1 MVLAV
6 NRPASQFGFDMNMNS
21 TPIVHVIDDDLDLR
35 LSLDSLL
42 RSVGLKTVLHETVP
56 DFAVFTTSDGP
67 RCALVDVRLP
77 GFSGLDFQ
85 DQLIMSEKSIPLI
98 FMTGFGDI
106 PMTVRA
112 MKAGAV
118 DFLPKP
124 FRDQDL
130 LDAVSRAL
138 EIDRQKRSREL
149 EVSSL
154 RARYEELSVREKEV
168 MTLVAS
174 GFMNKQIA
182 GRLSLSEVTVKI
194 HRGSAMR
201 KMNARTLA
209 DLIKMSEALKLNEK

>member
-1 MVLAV
+1 MLPKD
-6 NRPASQFGFDMNMNS
+6 RLGSQLGLDMNT
-21 TPIVHVIDDDLDLR
+21 TPIVHVIDDDRGLR

-56 DFAVFTTSDGP
+56 NFSVFTESVGP
-67 RCALVDVRLP
+67 CCALVDVRLP

-85 DQLIMSEKSIPLI
+85 DQLLKSEKSIPLI

-112 MKAGAV
+112 MRAGAI

-124 FRDQDL
+124 FRDQDM

-138 EIDRQKRSREL
+138 EVDRQRRSKDS

-154 RARYEELSVREKEV
+154 RARYEDLSSREKEV
-168 MTLVAS
+168 MALVTT
-174 GFMNKQIA
+174 GLMNKQIA

-201 KMNARTLA
+201 KMDARTLA
-209 DLIKMSEALKLNEK
+209 DLIKMAEILRLNEP

>member
-1 MVLAV
+1 
-6 NRPASQFGFDMNMNS
+6 MNTM
-21 TPIVHVIDDDLDLR
+21 PIVHVIDDDLDLR

-42 RSVGLKTVLHETVP
+42 RSVGLTTVLHETAP
-56 DFAVFTTSDGP
+56 DFSVFTKSNGP

-77 GFSGLDFQ
+77 GLSGLDFQ
-85 DQLIMSEKSIPLI
+85 DQLTKSERSIPLI

-138 EIDRQKRSREL
+138 EIDRQTRSKESEIL
-149 EVSSL
+149 SL
-154 RARYEELSVREKEV
+154 RARYEELSLREKQV
-168 MTLVAS
+168 MALVAT
-174 GFMNKQIA
+174 GLMNKQVA
-182 GRLSLSEVTVKI
+182 GQLSLSEVTVKI
-194 HRGSAMR
+194 HRSSAMR

-209 DLIKMSEALKLNEK
+209 DLIKMSEALKLNET

>member
-1 MVLAV
+1 
-6 NRPASQFGFDMNMNS
+6 MNT
-21 TPIVHVIDDDLDLR
+21 TPIVHVIDDDHDLR
-35 LSLDSLL
+35 FSLDSLL
-42 RSVGLKTVLHETVP
+42 RSVGLKVVLHETVP
-56 DFAVFTTSDGP
+56 NFAVFTESDGP
-67 RCALVDVRLP
+67 CCALVDVRLP

-85 DQLIMSEKSIPLI
+85 DQLLKSEKSIPLI

-112 MKAGAV
+112 MKRGAV

-124 FRDQDL
+124 FRDQDM

-138 EIDRQKRSREL
+138 EVDRQRRSKDS

-154 RARYEELSVREKEV
+154 RARYDDLSSREKEV
-168 MTLVAS
+168 MVLVAS
-174 GFMNKQIA
+174 GLMNKQIA

-201 KMNARTLA
+201 KMDARTLA
-209 DLIKMSEALKLNEK
+209 DLIKMAETLKLNEA

>member
-1 MVLAV
+1 VLQKD
-6 NRPASQFGFDMNMNS
+6 RLGSQLGLDMNT
-21 TPIVHVIDDDLDLR
+21 TPIVHVIDDDRGLR

-56 DFAVFTTSDGP
+56 NFSVFTESVGP
-67 RCALVDVRLP
+67 CCALVDVRLP

-85 DQLIMSEKSIPLI
+85 DQLLKSEKSIPLI

-112 MKAGAV
+112 MRAGAI

-124 FRDQDL
+124 FRDQDM

-138 EIDRQKRSREL
+138 EVDRQRRSKDS

-154 RARYEELSVREKEV
+154 RARYEDLSSREKEV
-168 MTLVAS
+168 MALVTT
-174 GFMNKQIA
+174 GLMNKQIA

-201 KMNARTLA
+201 KMGARTLA
-209 DLIKMSEALKLNEK
+209 DLIKMAEILRLNEP

>member
-1 MVLAV
+1 MLPKD
-6 NRPASQFGFDMNMNS
+6 RLWSQLGLDMNT
-21 TPIVHVIDDDLDLR
+21 TPIVHVIDDDRGLR

-56 DFAVFTTSDGP
+56 NFSVFTESVGP
-67 RCALVDVRLP
+67 CCALVDVRLP

-85 DQLIMSEKSIPLI
+85 DQLLKSEKSIPLI

-112 MKAGAV
+112 MRAGAI

-124 FRDQDL
+124 FRDQDM

-138 EIDRQKRSREL
+138 EVDRQRRSKDS

-154 RARYEELSVREKEV
+154 RARYEDLSSREKEV
-168 MTLVAS
+168 MALVTT
-174 GFMNKQIA
+174 GLMNKQIA

-201 KMNARTLA
+201 KMDARTLA
-209 DLIKMSEALKLNEK
+209 DLIKMAEILRLNEL

>member
-1 MVLAV
+1 
-6 NRPASQFGFDMNMNS
+6 MNTM
-21 TPIVHVIDDDLDLR
+21 PVVHVIDDDLDLR

-42 RSVGLKTVLHETVP
+42 RSVGLRTVLHDKVP
-56 DFAVFTTSDGP
+56 EFSVFAMAGGP

-85 DQLIMSEKSIPLI
+85 DQLGRTEKPVPLI

-130 LDAVSRAL
+130 LDAVWRAL
-138 EIDRQKRSREL
+138 EIDRQRRSKES
-149 EVSSL
+149 EASSL
-154 RARYEELSVREKEV
+154 RARYEELSLREKQV
-168 MTLVAS
+168 MALVAT
-174 GFMNKQIA
+174 GLMNKQIA

-201 KMNARTLA
+201 KMDARTLA
-209 DLIKMSEALKLNEK
+209 DLIKMSEALKLNET

>member
-1 MVLAV
+1 MLPKD
-6 NRPASQFGFDMNMNS
+6 RLGSQLGLDMNT
-21 TPIVHVIDDDLDLR
+21 TPIVHVIDDDRGLR

-56 DFAVFTTSDGP
+56 NFSVFTESVGP
-67 RCALVDVRLP
+67 CCALVDVRLP

-85 DQLIMSEKSIPLI
+85 DQLLKSEKSIPLI

-112 MKAGAV
+112 MRAGAI

-124 FRDQDL
+124 FRDQDM

-138 EIDRQKRSREL
+138 EADRQRRSKDS

-154 RARYEELSVREKEV
+154 RARYEDLSSREKEV
-168 MTLVAS
+168 MALVTT
-174 GFMNKQIA
+174 GLMNKQIA

-201 KMNARTLA
+201 KMGARTLA
-209 DLIKMSEALKLNEK
+209 DLIKMAEILRLNEP

>member
-1 MVLAV
+1 MLPKD
-6 NRPASQFGFDMNMNS
+6 RLWSQLGLDMNT
-21 TPIVHVIDDDLDLR
+21 TPIVHVIDDDRGLR

-56 DFAVFTTSDGP
+56 NFSVFTESVGP
-67 RCALVDVRLP
+67 CCALVDVRLP

-85 DQLIMSEKSIPLI
+85 DQLLKSEKSIPLI

-112 MKAGAV
+112 MRAGAI

-124 FRDQDL
+124 FRDQDM

-138 EIDRQKRSREL
+138 EVDRQRRSKDS

-154 RARYEELSVREKEV
+154 RARYEDLSSREKEV
-168 MTLVAS
+168 MALVTT
-174 GFMNKQIA
+174 GLMNKQIA

-201 KMNARTLA
+201 KMGARTLA
-209 DLIKMSEALKLNEK
+209 DLIKMAEILRLNEP

>member
-1 MVLAV
+1 MLPKD
-6 NRPASQFGFDMNMNS
+6 RLWSQLGLDMNT
-21 TPIVHVIDDDLDLR
+21 TPIVHVIDDDRGLR

-42 RSVGLKTVLHETVP
+42 RSVGLKTVLHETIP
-56 DFAVFTTSDGP
+56 NFSVFTESVGP
-67 RCALVDVRLP
+67 CCALVDVRLP

-85 DQLIMSEKSIPLI
+85 DQLLKSEKSIPLI

-112 MKAGAV
+112 MRAGAI

-124 FRDQDL
+124 FRDQDM

-138 EIDRQKRSREL
+138 EADRQRRSKDS

-154 RARYEELSVREKEV
+154 RARYEDLSSREKEV
-168 MTLVAS
+168 MALVTT
-174 GFMNKQIA
+174 GLMNKQIA

-201 KMNARTLA
+201 KMDARTLA
-209 DLIKMSEALKLNEK
+209 DLIKMAEILRLNEP

>member
-1 MVLAV
+1 MLPKD
-6 NRPASQFGFDMNMNS
+6 RLWSQLGLDMNT
-21 TPIVHVIDDDLDLR
+21 TPIVHVIDDDRGLR

-56 DFAVFTTSDGP
+56 NFSVFTESVGP
-67 RCALVDVRLP
+67 CCALVDVRLP

-85 DQLIMSEKSIPLI
+85 DQLLKSEKSIPLI

-112 MKAGAV
+112 MRAGAI

-124 FRDQDL
+124 FRDQDM

-138 EIDRQKRSREL
+138 EADRQRRSKDS

-154 RARYEELSVREKEV
+154 RARYEDLSSREKEV
-168 MTLVAS
+168 MALVTT
-174 GFMNKQIA
+174 GLMNKQIA

-201 KMNARTLA
+201 KMGARTLA
-209 DLIKMSEALKLNEK
+209 DLIKMAEILRLNEP

>member
-1 MVLAV
+1 
-6 NRPASQFGFDMNMNS
+6 MNT

-42 RSVGLKTVLHETVP
+42 RSVGLKTVLHETIP
-56 DFAVFTTSDGP
+56 DFSVFAMSDGP

-77 GFSGLDFQ
+77 GSSGLDFQ
-85 DQLIMSEKSIPLI
+85 DQLNKNDRSIPLI

-138 EIDRQKRSREL
+138 EIDRQRRSKES
-149 EVSSL
+149 EVLSL
-154 RARYEELSVREKEV
+154 RARYEELSAREKEV
-168 MTLVAS
+168 MALVS
-174 GFMNKQIA
+174 TGLMNKQIA
-182 GRLSLSEVTVKI
+182 GQLSLSEVTVKI

-201 KMNARTLA
+201 KMDARTLA
-209 DLIKMSEALKLNEK
+209 DLIKMSEALKSQES

>member
-1 MVLAV
+1 M
-6 NRPASQFGFDMNMNS
+6 NR
-21 TPIVHVIDDDLDLR
+21 TPIVHVIDDDHDLL

-56 DFAVFTTSDGP
+56 NFSVFTDLNGP
-67 RCALVDVRLP
+67 CCALVDVRLP

-85 DQLIMSEKSIPLI
+85 DQLLKSEKYIPLI

-112 MKAGAV
+112 MKAGAI

-124 FRDQDL
+124 FRDQDM

-138 EIDRQKRSREL
+138 EIDRQRRSKVS

-154 RARYEELSVREKEV
+154 KARYEELSSREKEV
-168 MTLVAS
+168 MALVAT
-174 GFMNKQIA
+174 GLMNKQIA

-201 KMNARTLA
+201 KMDARTLA
-209 DLIKMSEALKLNEK
+209 NLIKMAETLRLNEA

>member
-1 MVLAV
+1 VLPKD
-6 NRPASQFGFDMNMNS
+6 RLWSQLGLDMNT
-21 TPIVHVIDDDLDLR
+21 TPIVHVIDDDRGLR

-42 RSVGLKTVLHETVP
+42 RSVGLKTVLHETIP
-56 DFAVFTTSDGP
+56 NFSVFTESVGP
-67 RCALVDVRLP
+67 CCALVDVRLP

-85 DQLIMSEKSIPLI
+85 DQLLKSEKSIPLI

-112 MKAGAV
+112 MRAGAI

-124 FRDQDL
+124 FRDQDM

-138 EIDRQKRSREL
+138 EADRQRRSKDS

-154 RARYEELSVREKEV
+154 RARYEDLSSREKEV
-168 MTLVAS
+168 MALVTT
-174 GFMNKQIA
+174 GLMNKQIA

-201 KMNARTLA
+201 KMGARTLA
-209 DLIKMSEALKLNEK
+209 DLIKMAEILRLNEP

>member
-1 MVLAV
+1 
-6 NRPASQFGFDMNMNS
+6 
-21 TPIVHVIDDDLDLR
+21 
-35 LSLDSLL
+35 
-42 RSVGLKTVLHETVP
+42 
-56 DFAVFTTSDGP
+56 
-67 RCALVDVRLP
+67 
-77 GFSGLDFQ
+77 
-85 DQLIMSEKSIPLI
+85 MSEKSIPLI

>member
-1 MVLAV
+1 MLPKD
-6 NRPASQFGFDMNMNS
+6 RLWSQLGLDMNT
-21 TPIVHVIDDDLDLR
+21 TPIVHVIDDDRGLR

-42 RSVGLKTVLHETVP
+42 RSVGLKTVLHETIP
-56 DFAVFTTSDGP
+56 NFSVFTESVGP
-67 RCALVDVRLP
+67 CCALVDVRLP

-85 DQLIMSEKSIPLI
+85 DQLLKSEKSIPLI

-112 MKAGAV
+112 MRAGAI

-124 FRDQDL
+124 FRDQDM

-138 EIDRQKRSREL
+138 EVDRQRRSKDS

-154 RARYEELSVREKEV
+154 RARYEDLSSREKEV
-168 MTLVAS
+168 MALVTT
-174 GFMNKQIA
+174 GLMNKQIA

-201 KMNARTLA
+201 KMGARTLA
-209 DLIKMSEALKLNEK
+209 DLIKMAEILRLNEP

>member
-1 MVLAV
+1 VLPKD
-6 NRPASQFGFDMNMNS
+6 RLWSQLGLDMNT
-21 TPIVHVIDDDLDLR
+21 TPIVHVIDDDRGLR

-42 RSVGLKTVLHETVP
+42 RSVGLKTVLHETIP
-56 DFAVFTTSDGP
+56 NFSVFTESVGP
-67 RCALVDVRLP
+67 CCALVDVRLP

-85 DQLIMSEKSIPLI
+85 DQLLKSEKSIPLI

-112 MKAGAV
+112 MRAGAI

-124 FRDQDL
+124 FRDQDM

-138 EIDRQKRSREL
+138 EVDRQRRSKDS

-154 RARYEELSVREKEV
+154 RARYEDLSSREKEV
-168 MTLVAS
+168 MALVTT
-174 GFMNKQIA
+174 GLMNKQIA

-201 KMNARTLA
+201 KMGARTLA
-209 DLIKMSEALKLNEK
+209 DLIKMAEILRLNEP

>member
-1 MVLAV
+1 L
-6 NRPASQFGFDMNMNS
+6 PKDQPSSQPGLDMNT
-21 TPIVHVIDDDLDLR
+21 TPIVHVIDDDHDLR

-56 DFAVFTTSDGP
+56 NFSVFSGSGGP

-85 DQLIMSEKSIPLI
+85 DQLLKNEKSIPLI

-112 MKAGAV
+112 MKAGAI

-124 FRDQDL
+124 FRDQDM

-138 EIDRQKRSREL
+138 EIDRQRRSKDS

-154 RARYEELSVREKEV
+154 RARYEELSSREKEV
-168 MTLVAS
+168 MALVAI
-174 GFMNKQIA
+174 GLMNKQIA

-194 HRGSAMR
+194 HRGAAMR
-201 KMNARTLA
+201 KMDARTLA
-209 DLIKMSEALKLNEK
+209 DLVKMAESLGLNEA

>member
-1 MVLAV
+1 MLPKD
-6 NRPASQFGFDMNMNS
+6 RLGSQLGLDMNT
-21 TPIVHVIDDDLDLR
+21 TPIVHVIDDDRGLR

-42 RSVGLKTVLHETVP
+42 RSVGLKTVLHETIP
-56 DFAVFTTSDGP
+56 NFSVFTESVGP
-67 RCALVDVRLP
+67 CCALVDVRLP

-85 DQLIMSEKSIPLI
+85 DQLLKSEKSIPLI

-112 MKAGAV
+112 MRAGAI

-124 FRDQDL
+124 FRDQDM

-138 EIDRQKRSREL
+138 EADRQRRSKDS

-154 RARYEELSVREKEV
+154 RARYEDLSSREKEV
-168 MTLVAS
+168 MALVTT
-174 GFMNKQIA
+174 GLMNKQIA

-201 KMNARTLA
+201 KMGARTLA
-209 DLIKMSEALKLNEK
+209 DLIKMAEILRLNEP

>member
-1 MVLAV
+1 
-6 NRPASQFGFDMNMNS
+6 MN
-21 TPIVHVIDDDLDLR
+21 TIPIVHVIDDDQDLR

-56 DFAVFTTSDGP
+56 DFSVFTKSDGP
-67 RCALVDVRLP
+67 RCALVDIRLP

-85 DQLIMSEKSIPLI
+85 DQLIKNEKPIPLI

-138 EIDRQKRSREL
+138 AIDRQRRSKES
-149 EVSSL
+149 EVLSL
-154 RARYEELSVREKEV
+154 RARYEELSAREKEV
-168 MTLVAS
+168 MALVAT
-174 GFMNKQIA
+174 GLMNKQIA

-194 HRGSAMR
+194 HRGAAMR

-209 DLIKMSEALKLNEK
+209 DLVKMSEALKLNET

>member
-1 MVLAV
+1 MLPKD
-6 NRPASQFGFDMNMNS
+6 RLGSQLGLDMNT
-21 TPIVHVIDDDLDLR
+21 TPIVHVIDDDRGLR

-42 RSVGLKTVLHETVP
+42 RSVGLKTVLHETIP
-56 DFAVFTTSDGP
+56 NFSVFTESVGP
-67 RCALVDVRLP
+67 CCALVDVRLP

-85 DQLIMSEKSIPLI
+85 DQLLKSEKSIPLI

-112 MKAGAV
+112 MRAGAI

-124 FRDQDL
+124 FRDQDM

-138 EIDRQKRSREL
+138 EADRQRRSKDS

-154 RARYEELSVREKEV
+154 RARYEDLSSREKEV
-168 MTLVAS
+168 MALVTT
-174 GFMNKQIA
+174 GLMNKQIA

-201 KMNARTLA
+201 KMDARTLA
-209 DLIKMSEALKLNEK
+209 DLIKMAEILRLNEL

>member
-1 MVLAV
+1 
-6 NRPASQFGFDMNMNS
+6 
-21 TPIVHVIDDDLDLR
+21 
-35 LSLDSLL
+35 
-42 RSVGLKTVLHETVP
+42 
-56 DFAVFTTSDGP
+56 
-67 RCALVDVRLP
+67 
-77 GFSGLDFQ
+77 
-85 DQLIMSEKSIPLI
+85 
-98 FMTGFGDI
+98 MTGFGDI

>member
-1 MVLAV
+1 MLPKD
-6 NRPASQFGFDMNMNS
+6 RLWSQLGLDMNT
-21 TPIVHVIDDDLDLR
+21 TPIVHVIDDDRGLR

-56 DFAVFTTSDGP
+56 NFSVFTESVGP
-67 RCALVDVRLP
+67 CCALVDVRLP

-85 DQLIMSEKSIPLI
+85 DQLLKSEKSIPLI

-112 MKAGAV
+112 MRAGAI

-124 FRDQDL
+124 FRDQDM

-138 EIDRQKRSREL
+138 EADRQRRSKDS

-154 RARYEELSVREKEV
+154 RARYEDLSSREKEV
-168 MTLVAS
+168 MALVTT
-174 GFMNKQIA
+174 GLMNKQIA

-201 KMNARTLA
+201 KMDARTLA
-209 DLIKMSEALKLNEK
+209 DLIKMAEILRLNEP

>member
-1 MVLAV
+1 MLPKD
-6 NRPASQFGFDMNMNS
+6 RLGSQLGLDMNT
-21 TPIVHVIDDDLDLR
+21 TPIVHVIDDDRGLR

-56 DFAVFTTSDGP
+56 NFSVFTESVGP
-67 RCALVDVRLP
+67 CCALVDVRLP

-85 DQLIMSEKSIPLI
+85 DQLLKSEKSIPLI

-112 MKAGAV
+112 MRAGAI

-124 FRDQDL
+124 FRDQDM

-138 EIDRQKRSREL
+138 EADRQRRSKDS

-154 RARYEELSVREKEV
+154 RARYEDLSSREKEV
-168 MTLVAS
+168 MALVTT
-174 GFMNKQIA
+174 GLMNKQIA

-201 KMNARTLA
+201 KMDARTLA
-209 DLIKMSEALKLNEK
+209 DLIKMAEILRLNEL

>member
-1 MVLAV
+1 
-6 NRPASQFGFDMNMNS
+6 MNT
-21 TPIVHVIDDDLDLR
+21 TPTVHVIDDDHDLR

-56 DFAVFTTSDGP
+56 NFSVFTESDGP
-67 RCALVDVRLP
+67 SCALVDVRLP

-85 DQLIMSEKSIPLI
+85 DQLARSEKSVPLI

-112 MKAGAV
+112 MKAGAI

-124 FRDQDL
+124 FRDQDM

-138 EIDRQKRSREL
+138 EIDRQRRLKESEA
-149 EVSSL
+149 SSL
-154 RARYEELSVREKEV
+154 RARYEELSSREKEV
-168 MTLVAS
+168 MALVAT
-174 GFMNKQIA
+174 GLMNKQIA

-194 HRGSAMR
+194 HRGAAMR
-201 KMNARTLA
+201 KMDARTLA
-209 DLIKMSEALKLNEK
+209 DLVKMAETLRLNEA

>member
-1 MVLAV
+1 MSQLGLA
-6 NRPASQFGFDMNMNS
+6 MN
-21 TPIVHVIDDDLDLR
+21 TAPIVHVIDDDHDLR

-56 DFAVFTTSDGP
+56 NFAVFTESRGP

-85 DQLIMSEKSIPLI
+85 DQLLKSEKSIPLI

-112 MKAGAV
+112 MKAGAI

-124 FRDQDL
+124 FRDQDM

-138 EIDRQKRSREL
+138 EIDRQRRSKDS

-154 RARYEELSVREKEV
+154 RARYEELSSREKEV
-168 MTLVAS
+168 MALVAT
-174 GFMNKQIA
+174 GLMNKQIA

-209 DLIKMSEALKLNEK
+209 DLIKMAETLGLNEA

>member
-1 MVLAV
+1 MTVLPKD
-6 NRPASQFGFDMNMNS
+6 RLWSQLGLDMNT
-21 TPIVHVIDDDLDLR
+21 TPIVHVIDDDRGLR

-56 DFAVFTTSDGP
+56 NFSVFTESVGP
-67 RCALVDVRLP
+67 CCALVDVRLP

-85 DQLIMSEKSIPLI
+85 DQLLKSEKSIPLI

-112 MKAGAV
+112 MRAGAI

-124 FRDQDL
+124 FRDQDM

-138 EIDRQKRSREL
+138 EADRQRRSKDS

-154 RARYEELSVREKEV
+154 RARYEDLSSREKEV
-168 MTLVAS
+168 MALVTT
-174 GFMNKQIA
+174 GLMNKQIA

-201 KMNARTLA
+201 KMDARTLA
-209 DLIKMSEALKLNEK
+209 DLIKMAEILRLNEP

>member
-1 MVLAV
+1 
-6 NRPASQFGFDMNMNS
+6 MNT
-21 TPIVHVIDDDLDLR
+21 TPIVHVIDDDHDLR

-56 DFAVFTTSDGP
+56 NFSVFADSDSP
-67 RCALVDVRLP
+67 CCALVDVRLP

-85 DQLIMSEKSIPLI
+85 EQLLNSEKSIPLI

-112 MKAGAV
+112 MKAGAI

-124 FRDQDL
+124 FRDQDM

-138 EIDRQKRSREL
+138 EIDRQRRSKES

-154 RARYEELSVREKEV
+154 RSRYEELSSREKEV
-168 MTLVAS
+168 MTLVAT
-174 GFMNKQIA
+174 GLMNKQIA

-194 HRGSAMR
+194 HRGAAMR
-201 KMNARTLA
+201 KMGARTLA
-209 DLIKMSEALKLNEK
+209 DLIKMAETLRLNEA

>member
-1 MVLAV
+1 MLPKD
-6 NRPASQFGFDMNMNS
+6 RLGSQLGLDMNT
-21 TPIVHVIDDDLDLR
+21 TPIVHVIDDDRGLR

-42 RSVGLKTVLHETVP
+42 RSVGLKTVLHETIP
-56 DFAVFTTSDGP
+56 NFSVFTESVGP
-67 RCALVDVRLP
+67 CCALVDVRLP

-85 DQLIMSEKSIPLI
+85 DQLLKSEKSIPLI

-112 MKAGAV
+112 MRAGAI

-124 FRDQDL
+124 FRDQDM

-138 EIDRQKRSREL
+138 EVDRQRRSKDS

-154 RARYEELSVREKEV
+154 RARYEDLSSREKEV
-168 MTLVAS
+168 MALVTT
-174 GFMNKQIA
+174 GLMNKQIA

-201 KMNARTLA
+201 KMDARTLA
-209 DLIKMSEALKLNEK
+209 DLIKMAEILRLNEP

>member
-1 MVLAV
+1 MLPKD
-6 NRPASQFGFDMNMNS
+6 RLGSQLGLDMNT
-21 TPIVHVIDDDLDLR
+21 TPIVHVIDDDRGLR

-42 RSVGLKTVLHETVP
+42 RSVGLKTVLHETIP
-56 DFAVFTTSDGP
+56 NFSVFTESVGP
-67 RCALVDVRLP
+67 CCALVDVRLP

-85 DQLIMSEKSIPLI
+85 DQLLKSEKSIPLI

-112 MKAGAV
+112 MRAGAI

-124 FRDQDL
+124 FRDQDM

-138 EIDRQKRSREL
+138 EVDRQRRSKDS

-154 RARYEELSVREKEV
+154 RARYEDLSSREKEV
-168 MTLVAS
+168 MALVTT
-174 GFMNKQIA
+174 GLMNKQIA

-201 KMNARTLA
+201 KMGARTLA
-209 DLIKMSEALKLNEK
+209 DLIKMAEILRLNEP